1 MDAIN
6 FLNIEYIF
14 LSLGEILKG
23 FDIVAWLN
31 VLIRVVEIITPF
43 AIVFTLFLFYVIVYA
58 RIRLKQLEGIQEQKF
73 HSLRVKEAVNEK
85 GAADP
90 VLNQKWQRVEA
101 HINSANPS
109 DWRLAIMEADI
120 MLADILTKMGYQGDS
135 IGEQLKGVEPSDFL
149 TLNDAWEAHKVR
161 NQIAHQGS
169 DFQLNERDAK
179 RIIGLYKKVFSEFY
193 YI

>member
-6 FLNIEYIF
+6 FLNIEYVF
-14 LSLGEILKG
+14 LRLGEILKS

-43 AIVFTLFLFYVIVYA
+43 AIVFSLFLFYVIFYA
-58 RIRLKQLEGIQEQKF
+58 RIRLKQLEAEQEKKF
-73 HSLRVKEAVNEK
+73 HSLRVKEVSDEK

-90 VLNQKWQRVEA
+90 VLNQKWLRVET

-120 MLADILTKMGYQGDS
+120 MLGDILTKMGYQGDS

-149 TLNDAWEAHKVR
+149 TLQDAWEAHKVR

-169 DFQLNERDAK
+169 DFQLSERDAK
-179 RIIGLYKKVFSEFY
+179 RIVGLYKKVFSEFY

>member
-14 LSLGEILKG
+14 LRLGEILKG

>member
-1 MDAIN
+1 
-6 FLNIEYIF
+6 
-14 LSLGEILKG
+14 
-23 FDIVAWLN
+23 
-31 VLIRVVEIITPF
+31 
-43 AIVFTLFLFYVIVYA
+43 
-58 RIRLKQLEGIQEQKF
+58 
-73 HSLRVKEAVNEK
+73 
-85 GAADP
+85 
-90 VLNQKWQRVEA
+90 
-101 HINSANPS
+101 
-109 DWRLAIMEADI
+109 MEADI